1 MSASHNRRSYAS
13 NAARNAGQNVLMIM
27 VSVAVVVGV
36 LLFLTRDVF
45 SQLIFLSQSE
55 NPVRNVAIFAALW
68 LLAIASLKAV
78 LTARLTAVHVFWNLF
93 LTLVVLAHL
102 SLLLILADNLTL
114 FDIRRMWIERGEA
127 GAALLFYWSELLLPL
142 LIAVAFS
149 LSLFRIRAWL
159 LSRYSP
165 SSSCVAAGFP
175 VFVTGVLAAMVAMKG
190 PTAAQGMAGVYILP
204 GLLSVI
210 LFEQIADERPE
221 RRPVTVA
228 AGNPLIRNVIVVM
241 DESVSGDFFGQDTDY
256 SLVPS
261 LKAHADAVI
270 NYGVATSA
278 HNCSS
283 YSNAVLR
290 WGVVPGAFEQALQ
303 LPTIWQYSQASGY
316 TSTYIDAQKPPGT
329 LANFMNIDEL
339 SFINQ
344 VKQLNVEQIER
355 HQAFMRIDFDIV
367 DHLVSLVA
375 DDKPDF
381 IYINKLGVHFPYEGK
396 YPASSTRFQPAMAL
410 FEPIGHSDRQ
420 ALINSYKNAIAWN
433 VNGFFDRL
441 LNSIDLDNTVVIYTS
456 DHGQDLLEEGKGLL
470 THCNRNSG
478 SAYQGMVP
486 MMVLTRHPQLRQ
498 RFESSLAENR
508 HQLSHFNVFPTVL
521 EILGYEHDFVKQ
533 HYGDAM
539 FYPVERIGKFYTSEL
554 FLPEH
559 AQHDYEWKSVP
570 LPTPSRLLS
579 GALVSQHA
587 D

>member
-1 MSASHNRRSYAS
+1 MPVSHNHQSHAA
-13 NAARNAGQNVLMIM
+13 NAARNTVQNALMTM
-27 VSVAVVVGV
+27 VSGTVIVGV
-36 LLFLTRDVF
+36 ILFLTRDFF

-55 NPVRNVAIFAALW
+55 NPVRNVAVFAAIW
-68 LLAIASLKAV
+68 LFTIASLKAV
-78 LTARLTAVHVFWNLF
+78 LTARRTAVHVFWNLF
-93 LTLVVLAHL
+93 LTLVVFAHL
-102 SLLLILADNLTL
+102 SLLFILADNLTL

-127 GAALLFYWSELLLPL
+127 GAALLFYWSELFLPL
-142 LIAVAFS
+142 LIAVAFC
-149 LSLFRIRAWL
+149 LSLFRIRTWL
-159 LSRYSP
+159 LSRFRP
-165 SSSCVAAGFP
+165 SSSCVAFGLPA
-175 VFVTGVLAAMVAMKG
+175 FVTGLLATLVVMKG
-190 PTAAQGMAGVYILP
+190 PVAVQGVAGIYTLP
-204 GLLSVI
+204 GFFSVI
-210 LFEQIADERPE
+210 LFEQVMDEQPDRL
-221 RRPVTVA
+221 PVTA
-228 AGNPLIRNVIVVM
+228 IARQPLVSNIIVVV
-241 DESVSGDFFGQDTDY
+241 DESVSGDFFGQGSDF
-256 SLVPS
+256 SLVPV
-261 LKAHADAVI
+261 LKSHPDAVV

-283 YSNAVLR
+283 YSNAVIR
-290 WGVVPGAFEQALQ
+290 WGVVPGAFEQALR

-329 LANFMNIDEL
+329 LTNFMTTDEL

-381 IYINKLGVHFPYEGK
+381 IYINKQGVHFPYEGK

-410 FEPIGHSDRQ
+410 FEPIGHSNRQ

-433 VNGFFDRL
+433 VNGFFERL
-441 LNSIDLDNTVVIYTS
+441 LSRIDLDDTVVIYTS

-486 MMVLTRHPQLRQ
+486 LMVLTTHPQLRQ
-498 RFESSLAENR
+498 RFESSLAENS
-508 HQLSHFNVFPTVL
+508 HQLSHFNIFPTVL

-539 FYPVERIGKFYTSEL
+539 FYPVERLGKFYTSEL
-554 FLPEH
+554 FMPVHTQL
-559 AQHDYEWKSVP
+559 DYEWQSVP
-570 LPTPSRLLS
+570 LRTPSRLVP
-579 GALVSQHA
+579 GALASQHA

>member
-1 MSASHNRRSYAS
+1 MPVSHNRRSYRPNAAS
-13 NAARNAGQNVLMIM
+13 NPVRNTLVTL
-27 VSVAVVVGV
+27 VSGIVVVGV
-36 LLFLTRDVF
+36 LLFLTRNF
-45 SQLIFLSQSE
+45 FAQLSFLSQSE
-55 NPVRNVAIFAALW
+55 NPVRNVAVFAVLW
-68 LLAIASLKAV
+68 LLTLASLKAV
-78 LTARLTAVHVFWNLF
+78 LTARQMAVHVFWNVF
-93 LTLVVLAHL
+93 LSGVVFVHL
-102 SLLLILADNLTL
+102 SFFLILAENLTL

-149 LSLFRIRAWL
+149 LSLFRFRTWL
-159 LSRYSP
+159 LSRYS
-165 SSSCVAAGFP
+165 SSSSYVAAGLP
-175 VFVTGVLAAMVAMKG
+175 AVVIGILAAMVVMKG
-190 PTAAQGMAGVYILP
+190 PAAAQGLAGIYTLP
-204 GLLSVI
+204 GFFSVV
-210 LFEQIADERPE
+210 LFEQIVDERPQ
-221 RRPVTVA
+221 RQPVTA
-228 AGNPLIRNVIVVM
+228 IARQPLVSNVIVVV
-241 DESVSGDFFGQDTDY
+241 DESVSADFFGQDSDY

-290 WGVVPGAFEQALQ
+290 WGVVPGSFEQAFH

-329 LANFMNIDEL
+329 LTNFMNTDEL
-339 SFINQ
+339 GFIHQ

-355 HQAFMRIDFDIV
+355 HQAFMRLDFDIV
-367 DHLVSLVA
+367 DHLVSLVG

-396 YPASSTRFQPAMAL
+396 YPASSTRFQPAMTL
-410 FEPIGHSDRQ
+410 FEPIGHSSRQ
-420 ALINSYKNAIAWN
+420 ALMNSYQNAIAWN
-433 VNGFFDRL
+433 VNGFFERL

-486 MMVLTRHPQLRQ
+486 MLVLTTHPQLRQ
-498 RFESSLAENR
+498 RFESSQADNF

-539 FYPVERIGKFYTSEL
+539 FYPVERIGKFYTSDL
-554 FLPEH
+554 FLPAH
-559 AQHDYEWKSVP
+559 TQHEYEWQSVP
-570 LPTPSRLLS
+570 MQTPSRFIP
-579 GALVSQHA
+579 GALASQSP